1 MKNMKKRWNIWK
13 QRAIRTFD
21 LKGVL
26 LILGSGELALGLINL
41 LCFMDPVWM
50 LPLQPLLIPWFSV
63 MHRRKQERRRDLCE
77 KGFRELLQ
85 SLMAS
90 LQAGYSLENA
100 CLAAVTELEET
111 GRGRKPDAFLV
122 QMRNLEK
129 GIRLHVDISRLFAIM
144 AEETGVEEIREL
156 AAVIEIAARTGGNI
170 VEIMRCA
177 LEHMRTRMET
187 TEEIRVAMSGKLF
200 EKNIMLLMPFL
211 ILFYLRLTNP
221 EYVRVFY
228 ESMAGHVIM
237 AVILLTSVGCYFWSE
252 KIMAIE
258 F

>member
-1 MKNMKKRWNIWK
+1 MKMRWRIWK
-13 QRAIRTFD
+13 QKAFRTAD
-21 LKGVL
+21 LKDEL
-26 LILGSGELALGLINL
+26 LILVSGELAAGLLNL

-50 LPLQPLLIPWFSV
+50 LPLQPLLYPWFSV
-63 MHRRKQERRRDLCE
+63 MHRRKQEKRQELCE

-85 SLMAS
+85 SLMTS

-100 CLAAVTELEET
+100 CLAAVAELEEA
-111 GRGRKPDAFLV
+111 GRGRKADAFLV
-122 QMRNLEK
+122 QMRDLEK

-228 ESMAGHVIM
+228 ESMAGHVVM
-237 AVILLTSVGCYFWSE
+237 AVILLVSVGCYFWSE